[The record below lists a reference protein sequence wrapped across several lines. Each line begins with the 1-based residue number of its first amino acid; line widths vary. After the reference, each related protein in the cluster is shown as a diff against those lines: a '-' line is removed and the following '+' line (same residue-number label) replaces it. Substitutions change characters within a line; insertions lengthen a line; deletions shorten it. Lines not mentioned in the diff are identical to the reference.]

1 MLSIAGYRMEPALAD
16 LNTQFARYAKSWCS
30 AHANWTTKRFLNFY
44 RFGYCQSRSPSTG
57 RTVEA
62 WTQNGGRWRQ
72 ILSFSLISR
81 SLVLVVGQNVEY
93 NSSLRFG
100 ELVKTFS
107 EQRKPFGLS
116 QKIVM
121 FSLISEWLSGNWS
134 WYIWGEEKG
143 SCITKGIK
151 GGGESSPGRGKVE
164 GDFSSIRCV
173 KTGFL
178 VTGKVFSRR
187 PMGDLSFCDFT
198 PAYPPALSLFLQAPT
213 QISAIMEERD
223 RSNTSRTLQC
233 KFFSTD
239 IHRVQS
245 SQLRK
250 GLPNVSILI

>member
-1 MLSIAGYRMEPALAD
+1 MGFTWISFVLCIDLLIALIFLELRPLIFHVWRKAPSRCSSLFSYQVKINTPILVEARFKLFKAWLVKLIRMLSITGYRMEPALAD

-30 AHANWTTKRFLNFY
+30 AHANWITKRFLNFY

-173 KTGFL
+173 KT
-178 VTGKVFSRR
+178 V
-187 PMGDLSFCDFT
+187 
-198 PAYPPALSLFLQAPT
+198 
-213 QISAIMEERD
+213 
-223 RSNTSRTLQC
+223 
-233 KFFSTD
+233 FFSNGE
-239 IHRVQS
+239 S
-245 SQLRK
+245 L
-250 GLPNVSILI
+250 